1 MVSGF
6 PFYVFIGRLVEMAIH
21 AVFRCPCLSDWEFE
35 SLTAHHVNG
44 DLLELVDNAALDAVA
59 LVRKGSNPLVPTI
72 SYGGRLIG
80 KP

>member
-6 PFYVFIGRLVEMAIH
+6 PCYVFIGRLVEMAIH

-59 LVRKGSNPLVPTI
+59 LVHKGSNPLVPTI
-72 SYGGRLIG
+72 SYGDRLIG